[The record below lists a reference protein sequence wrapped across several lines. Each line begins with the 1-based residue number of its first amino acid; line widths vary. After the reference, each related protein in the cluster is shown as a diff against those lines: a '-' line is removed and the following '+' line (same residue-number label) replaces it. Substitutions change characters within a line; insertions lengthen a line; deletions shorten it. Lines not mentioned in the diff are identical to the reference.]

1 MVAIIMRTDLE
12 IANDFV
18 HRWLALPK
26 ERRAHLGKQIPVVAV
41 QVAARCHPDI
51 AMRRFCLFLLD
62 HYASD
67 ASTDTFRH
75 ALRDPVASVR
85 EGALHGLACERC
97 RHEDI
102 CVTDV
107 VTDLV
112 EILASDRNADVRHK
126 TVAALARFMGRDGRA
141 GEAIAR
147 AAHHDPDPAIRRVA
161 QVVADSGQPHVGR
174 RKAALREVR
183 RTKRKARELRAR
195 VGAFSGGDRVSR
207 EDAHERNL

>member
-1 MVAIIMRTDLE
+1 MRTDLE
-12 IANDFV
+12 VANDFV

-26 ERRAHLGKQIPVVAV
+26 ERRARLGKQIPVAAV
-41 QVAARCHPDI
+41 QAAALSHPDL

-67 ASTDTFRH
+67 ASTDTFRR

-107 VTDLV
+107 ITDLV
-112 EILASDRNADVRHK
+112 DILASDPNAEVRHK
-126 TVAALARFMGRDGRA
+126 TVAALALFVGRDSRA

-147 AAHHDPDPAIRRVA
+147 AAHHDTDTAIRDVA
-161 QVVADSGQPHVGR
+161 RAVANSGQPHVHR
-174 RKAALREVR
+174 RKAALRDAR
-183 RTKRKARELRAR
+183 RAKRKERELRAR
-195 VGAFSGGDRVSR
+195 IRIFSAGDRLPR
-207 EDAHERNL
+207 EDAHERDA

>member
-1 MVAIIMRTDLE
+1 MTRTDLE
-12 IANDFV
+12 VANDFV
-18 HRWLALPK
+18 HAWVASPK
-26 ERRAHLGKQIPVVAV
+26 QRRARLGRTLPVAAV
-41 QVAARCHPDI
+41 QVAALSHPDL

-67 ASTDTFRH
+67 ISSDTFRG

-85 EGALHGLACERC
+85 ESALHGLACERC

-112 EILASDRNADVRHK
+112 EVLAADPNAEVRHK
-126 TVAALARFMGRDGRA
+126 TITALARFISRDGRA

-147 AAHHDPDPAIRRVA
+147 AAHHDPDAAIRRAAQTVA
-161 QVVADSGQPHVGR
+161 HSGQ
-174 RKAALREVR
+174 A
-183 RTKRKARELRAR
+183 
-195 VGAFSGGDRVSR
+195 
-207 EDAHERNL
+207 